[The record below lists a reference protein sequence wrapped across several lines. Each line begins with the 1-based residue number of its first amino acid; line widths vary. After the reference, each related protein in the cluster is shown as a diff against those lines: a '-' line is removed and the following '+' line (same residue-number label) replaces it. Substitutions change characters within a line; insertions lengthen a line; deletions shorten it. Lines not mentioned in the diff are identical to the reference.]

1 MVKGEWCTARHPHPI
16 DKHLRH
22 INNRKC
28 DTMKH
33 EFVLEGLHCAD
44 CAAKIEAK
52 LEKRYGD
59 VRFSF
64 ATLELEIHTDEA
76 DVRDEVQQIVDSIE
90 DGVKVVPKN
99 EHDQHD
105 HHHEK
110 EQDDE
115 HHHEGGKVKVIL
127 LSIAAVLFIAAFVIH
142 LLIHTG
148 KISSD
153 LETVCNIL
161 SIISAVL
168 AGYDVVIE
176 GVKSIFKR
184 RIDETTLM
192 TVAVIA
198 AMVLGEFVE
207 GAAVMVLFGIG
218 ELLEDKAVEKSRRDI
233 RKLADIRP
241 DVAYIVEN
249 GKSREARAEDVAI
262 GTILEIPPH
271 TRVPLDGI
279 ITEGSTTVDAS
290 SLTGESDP
298 VDATVGTELLS
309 GMMNNDNTVYLKTTK
324 AYSDSAATR
333 IVKLVE
339 DSSKN
344 KGNHEKLITRFA
356 AVYTPVMI
364 GLALVVAVIPSLITG
379 NWAEWIHKALVC
391 LVASCPCSIVIS
403 VPLSYYAGI
412 GAASKEGV
420 LIKGGKY
427 VDDIANIQSFAFDK
441 TGTITDNQISIK
453 EITPL
458 DSYTATEIAALAAA
472 AEAHSAH
479 PVANALRSYC
489 EEHDI
494 SVEELKEHQEISSH
508 GVTAQ
513 RGKDTI
519 TVCKRDGRPGISV
532 QLNDSEIGVITLSEH
547 IRSEVPEALKELK
560 DLGIQ
565 KTVMLSGDK
574 QESCRNVAQGM
585 ALDEVHG
592 ELLPE
597 DKVKT
602 VEKLIDEC
610 SSCAFVGDGINDAP
624 VLSRATCGIA
634 MGLGSD
640 AAIESADMVLSSE
653 NLSSLP
659 RAIRIARKTI
669 STVKVNITFSLIV
682 KAVIIILAIMN
693 IAPLWLAVFSD
704 TGVCL
709 ICILNAVRLIRRKI
723 K

>member
-1 MVKGEWCTARHPHPI
+1 
-16 DKHLRH
+16 
-22 INNRKC
+22 
-28 DTMKH
+28 
-33 EFVLEGLHCAD
+33 
-44 CAAKIEAK
+44 
-52 LEKRYGD
+52 
-59 VRFSF
+59 
-64 ATLELEIHTDEA
+64 
-76 DVRDEVQQIVDSIE
+76 
-90 DGVKVVPKN
+90 
-99 EHDQHD
+99 
-105 HHHEK
+105 
-110 EQDDE
+110 
-115 HHHEGGKVKVIL
+115 
-127 LSIAAVLFIAAFVIH
+127 
-142 LLIHTG
+142 
-148 KISSD
+148 
-153 LETVCNIL
+153 
-161 SIISAVL
+161 
-168 AGYDVVIE
+168 
-176 GVKSIFKR
+176 
-184 RIDETTLM
+184 M

-241 DVAYIVEN
+241 DVAYIYEN
-249 GKSREARAEDVAI
+249 VKSRQVSAEDVAI

-279 ITEGSTTVDAS
+279 ITGGSTTVDAS
-290 SLTGESDP
+290 SLTGESEP
-298 VDATVGTELLS
+298 VDATVGAELLS

-324 AYSDSAATR
+324 AYADSAATR

-339 DSSKN
+339 DSSKS

-364 GLALVVAVIPSLITG
+364 GLSLVIAIIPSLITG
-379 NWAEWIHKALVC
+379 NWTEWIHKALVC

-420 LIKGGKY
+420 LIKGGRF
-427 VDDIANIQSFAFDK
+427 VEAIAAAKAFAFDK
-441 TGTITDNQISIK
+441 TGTITDNQISVK
-453 EITPL
+453 EIKTT
-458 DSYTATEIAALAAA
+458 DSYSANEIAALAAA
-472 AEAHSAH
+472 AEARSAH
-479 PVANALRSYC
+479 PVANALRTYC
-489 EEHDI
+489 KDNNI
-494 SVEELKEHQEISSH
+494 SVEELKEHREISSH
-508 GVTAQ
+508 GVTAR
-513 RGKDTI
+513 RGSDTI
-519 TVCKRDGRPGISV
+519 TVCKREGKPGISV

-547 IRSEVPEALKELK
+547 IRSEAPDALQALKELGVEK
-560 DLGIQ
+560 N
-565 KTVMLSGDK
+565 VMLSGDK
-574 QESCRNVAQGM
+574 QESCRNVAQGL

-602 VEKLIDEC
+602 VERLIDDC
-610 SSCAFVGDGINDAP
+610 GSCAFVGDGINDAP

-659 RAIRIARKTI
+659 RAVRLARRTL
-669 STVKVNITFSLIV
+669 STVKANITFSLIV

-709 ICILNAVRLIRRKI
+709 ICVLNAVRLIRRKT

>member
-1 MVKGEWCTARHPHPI
+1 
-16 DKHLRH
+16 
-22 INNRKC
+22 
-28 DTMKH
+28 MKH
-33 EFVLEGLHCAD
+33 EFVLEGLHCAN

-52 LEKRYGD
+52 LEKKYGD

-76 DVRDEVQQIVDSIE
+76 DIRDEVQQIVDAIE
-90 DGVKVVPKN
+90 DGVTVVPKE
-99 EHDQHD
+99 EHDRSHTHEEHGHDRHDCHDGCCDHDHDHD
-105 HHHEK
+105 HHHEHK
-110 EQDDE
+110 QAAKKQNDDE
-115 HHHEGGKVKVIL
+115 SDDKSGKVKVIL
-127 LSIAAVLFIAAFVIH
+127 LIIAAVLFIAAFILH
-142 LLIHTG
+142 ILGKHDLI
-148 KISSD
+148 
-153 LETVCNIL
+153 CNII

-168 AGYDVVIE
+168 AGYDVVIK

-184 RIDETTLM
+184 RLDETTLM

-241 DVAYIVEN
+241 DVAYIYEN
-249 GKSREARAEDVAI
+249 GKSRQVSAEDVAI

-290 SLTGESDP
+290 SLTGESEP
-298 VDATVGTELLS
+298 VDATVGAELLS

-324 AYSDSAATR
+324 AYADSAATR

-339 DSSKN
+339 DSSKS

-364 GLALVVAVIPSLITG
+364 GLSLVIAIIPSLITG
-379 NWAEWIHKALVC
+379 NWTEWIHKALVC

-420 LIKGGKY
+420 LIKGGRF
-427 VDDIANIQSFAFDK
+427 VEAIAAAKAFAFDK
-441 TGTITDNQISIK
+441 TGTITDNQISVK
-453 EITPL
+453 EINAT
-458 DSYTATEIAALAAA
+458 DSYSANEIAALAAA
-472 AEAHSAH
+472 AEARSAH
-479 PVANALRSYC
+479 PVANALRTYC
-489 EEHDI
+489 KDNNI
-494 SVEELKEHQEISSH
+494 SVEELKEHREISSH
-508 GVTAQ
+508 GVTAR
-513 RGKDTI
+513 RGSDTI
-519 TVCKRDGRPGISV
+519 TVCKREGKPGISV

-547 IRSEVPEALKELK
+547 IRSEVPDALQALKELGVEK
-560 DLGIQ
+560 N
-565 KTVMLSGDK
+565 VMLSGDK
-574 QESCRNVAQGM
+574 QESCQNVAQGL

-602 VEKLIDEC
+602 VERLIDDC
-610 SSCAFVGDGINDAP
+610 GSCAFVGDGINDAP

-659 RAIRIARKTI
+659 RAVRLARRTL
-669 STVKVNITFSLIV
+669 STVKANITFSLIV

-709 ICILNAVRLIRRKI
+709 ICVLNAVRLIRHKT

>member
-1 MVKGEWCTARHPHPI
+1 
-16 DKHLRH
+16 
-22 INNRKC
+22 
-28 DTMKH
+28 MKH
-33 EFVLEGLHCAD
+33 EFILEGLHCAN

-76 DVRDEVQQIVDSIE
+76 DIRDEVQQIVDSIE
-90 DGVKVVPKN
+90 DGVTVVPKD
-99 EHDQHD
+99 EHIHHTHDEHEHHHHDCHDGCCDHDHD
-105 HHHEK
+105 HHNHDHHDHDHHEH
-110 EQDDE
+110 E
-115 HHHEGGKVKVIL
+115 HGHEGGKVKVIL
-127 LSIAAVLFIAAFVIH
+127 LSIAAVLFIAAFILHILKAHV
-142 LLIHTG
+142 LI
-148 KISSD
+148 
-153 LETVCNIL
+153 CNIL
-161 SIISAVL
+161 SITSAVL

-176 GVKSIFKR
+176 GVKSGFKR

-249 GKSREARAEDVAI
+249 GRSREARAEDVAI

-290 SLTGESDP
+290 SLTGESEP

-324 AYSDSAATR
+324 AYADSAATR

-339 DSSKN
+339 ESSKN
-344 KGNHEKLITRFA
+344 KGNHEKLISRFA

-364 GLALVVAVIPSLITG
+364 VLALVVAIIPSLFTG

-412 GAASKEGV
+412 GAASKAGV
-420 LIKGGKY
+420 LIKGGRF
-427 VDDIANIQSFAFDK
+427 VEAIANTKAFAFDK

-453 EITPL
+453 EISPVG
-458 DSYTATEIAALAAA
+458 SYTATEIAALAAA

-489 EEHDI
+489 KEHNI
-494 SVEELKEHQEISSH
+494 SVEELKEHREISSH

-513 RGKDTI
+513 RGSDTI
-519 TVCKRDGRPGISV
+519 TVCKREGKPGISV

-547 IRSEVPEALKELK
+547 IRSEAPDALKELK
-560 DLGIQ
+560 ALSIQ

-574 QESCRNVAQGM
+574 QESCRNVAQGL

-602 VEKLIDEC
+602 VEKLIDDC
-610 SSCAFVGDGINDAP
+610 GSCAFVGDGINDAP

-653 NLSSLP
+653 SLSSLP
-659 RAIRIARKTI
+659 RAVRIARKTL
-669 STVKVNITFSLIV
+669 STVKANITFSLIV
-682 KAVIIILAIMN
+682 KALIIILAIMN

-709 ICILNAVRLIRRKI
+709 LCILNAVRLIRSKN

>member
-1 MVKGEWCTARHPHPI
+1 
-16 DKHLRH
+16 
-22 INNRKC
+22 
-28 DTMKH
+28 MKH
-33 EFVLEGLHCAD
+33 EFILEGLHCAN

-64 ATLELEIHTDEA
+64 TTLELEIHTDEA
-76 DVRDEVQQIVDSIE
+76 DIRDEVQQIVDSIE
-90 DGVKVVPKN
+90 DGVTVVPKD
-99 EHDQHD
+99 EHIHHAHDEHD
-105 HHHEK
+105 HHHEH
-110 EQDDE
+110 DCHDGCCDHDHDHHDHDHHE
-115 HHHEGGKVKVIL
+115 HEHGHEGGKVKVIL
-127 LSIAAVLFIAAFVIH
+127 LIIAAVLFIVAFILH
-142 LLIHTG
+142 ILGKHELI
-148 KISSD
+148 
-153 LETVCNIL
+153 CNIL

-176 GVKSIFKR
+176 GVKSGFKR

-249 GKSREARAEDVAI
+249 GRSREARAEDVAI

-290 SLTGESDP
+290 SLTGESEP

-324 AYSDSAATR
+324 AYADSAATR

-339 DSSKN
+339 ESSKN
-344 KGNHEKLITRFA
+344 KGNHEKLISRFA

-364 GLALVVAVIPSLITG
+364 GLALVIAIIPSLFTG

-412 GAASKEGV
+412 GAASKAGV
-420 LIKGGKY
+420 LIKGGRF
-427 VDDIANIQSFAFDK
+427 VEAIANTKAFAFDK

-453 EITPL
+453 EISPVG
-458 DSYTATEIAALAAA
+458 SYTATEIAALAAA

-489 EEHDI
+489 KEHNI
-494 SVEELKEHQEISSH
+494 SVEELKEHREISSH

-513 RGKDTI
+513 RGSDTI
-519 TVCKRDGRPGISV
+519 TVCKREGKPGISV

-547 IRSEVPEALKELK
+547 IRSEAPDALKELK
-560 DLGIQ
+560 ALSIQ

-574 QESCRNVAQGM
+574 QESCRNVAQGL

-610 SSCAFVGDGINDAP
+610 GSCAFVGDGINDAP

-653 NLSSLP
+653 SLSSLP
-659 RAIRIARKTI
+659 RAVRIARRTL
-669 STVKVNITFSLIV
+669 STVKANITFSLIV
-682 KAVIIILAIMN
+682 KALIIILAIMN

-709 ICILNAVRLIRRKI
+709 LCILNAVRLIRSKN

>member
-1 MVKGEWCTARHPHPI
+1 
-16 DKHLRH
+16 
-22 INNRKC
+22 
-28 DTMKH
+28 MKH
-33 EFVLEGLHCAD
+33 EFILEGLHCAN

-64 ATLELEIHTDEA
+64 ATLELEIHTDEP
-76 DVRDEVQQIVDSIE
+76 DIRDEVQQIVDSIE
-90 DGVKVVPKN
+90 GGVTVVPKD
-99 EHDQHD
+99 EHTHHAHEEHD
-105 HHHEK
+105 HHHEH
-110 EQDDE
+110 DCHDGCCGHDHDHHDHDHHE
-115 HHHEGGKVKVIL
+115 HSYNHEHGQEGGKVKVIL
-127 LSIAAVLFIAAFVIH
+127 LSIAAVLFIAAFVLHILGKH
-142 LLIHTG
+142 ELI
-148 KISSD
+148 
-153 LETVCNIL
+153 CNIL
-161 SIISAVL
+161 SILSAVL

-271 TRVPLDGI
+271 TRVPLDGV
-279 ITEGSTTVDAS
+279 ITEGNTTIDAS
-290 SLTGESDP
+290 SLTGESEP
-298 VDATVGTELLS
+298 VEATVGTELLS

-324 AYSDSAATR
+324 AYADSAATR

-339 DSSKN
+339 ESSKN
-344 KGNHEKLITRFA
+344 KGNREKLITRFA

-364 GLALVVAVIPSLITG
+364 GLALFIAVIPSLITG
-379 NWAEWIHKALVC
+379 DWAGWIHKALVC

-420 LIKGGKY
+420 LIKGGRF
-427 VDDIANIQSFAFDK
+427 VEAIANTKAFAFDK

-453 EITPL
+453 EITPIG
-458 DSYTATEIAALAAA
+458 SYTITEIAAFAAA

-479 PVANALRSYC
+479 PVANALRTYC
-489 EEHDI
+489 EEQNI
-494 SVEELKEHQEISSH
+494 SVEELKEHREISSH
-508 GVTAQ
+508 GVTAL
-513 RGKDTI
+513 RGSDTI
-519 TVCKRDGRPGISV
+519 TVCKREGKPGISV
-532 QLNDSEIGVITLSEH
+532 QLNDKEIGVITLSEH
-547 IRSEVPEALKELK
+547 IRSEAPDALRELK
-560 DLGIQ
+560 ALGIQ
-565 KTVMLSGDK
+565 KSVMLSGDK
-574 QESCRNVAQGM
+574 QEACQNVAQGLP
-585 ALDEVHG
+585 LDEIHG

-602 VEKLIDEC
+602 VEKLIDDC
-610 SSCAFVGDGINDAP
+610 GSCAFVGDGINDAP

-659 RAIRIARKTI
+659 RAIRIARKTL

-709 ICILNAVRLIRRKI
+709 ICILNAVRLIRSKI

>member
-1 MVKGEWCTARHPHPI
+1 
-16 DKHLRH
+16 
-22 INNRKC
+22 
-28 DTMKH
+28 MKH
-33 EFVLEGLHCAD
+33 EFILEGLHCAN

-64 ATLELEIHTDEA
+64 TTLELEIHTDEA
-76 DVRDEVQQIVDSIE
+76 DIRDEVQQIVDSIE
-90 DGVKVVPKN
+90 DGVTVVPKD
-99 EHDQHD
+99 EHIHHAHDEHEHHHHDCHDGCCDHDHD
-105 HHHEK
+105 HHNHDHHDHDHHEH
-110 EQDDE
+110 E
-115 HHHEGGKVKVIL
+115 HGHEGGKVKVIL
-127 LSIAAVLFIAAFVIH
+127 LSIAAVLFIAAFILHILKAHV
-142 LLIHTG
+142 LI
-148 KISSD
+148 
-153 LETVCNIL
+153 CNIL

-176 GVKSIFKR
+176 GVKSGFKR

-279 ITEGSTTVDAS
+279 ITQGSTTVDAS
-290 SLTGESDP
+290 SLTGESEP

-324 AYSDSAATR
+324 AYDDSAATR

-339 DSSKN
+339 ESSKN
-344 KGNHEKLITRFA
+344 KGNHEKLISRFA

-364 GLALVVAVIPSLITG
+364 GLALVIAIIPSLITG
-379 NWAEWIHKALVC
+379 DWAEWIHKALVC

-412 GAASKEGV
+412 GAASKAGV
-420 LIKGGKY
+420 LIKGGRF
-427 VDDIANIQSFAFDK
+427 VEAIANTKAFAFDK

-453 EITPL
+453 EISPVS
-458 DSYTATEIAALAAA
+458 SYTATEIAALAAA

-489 EEHDI
+489 KEHNI
-494 SVEELKEHQEISSH
+494 SVEELKEHREISSH

-513 RGKDTI
+513 CGSDTI
-519 TVCKRDGRPGISV
+519 TVCKRERKPGISV

-547 IRSEVPEALKELK
+547 IRSEAPDALKELK
-560 DLGIQ
+560 ALSIQ

-574 QESCRNVAQGM
+574 QESCRNVAQGL

-592 ELLPE
+592 DLLPE

-602 VEKLIDEC
+602 VEKLIDDC
-610 SSCAFVGDGINDAP
+610 GSCAFVGDGINDAP

-653 NLSSLP
+653 SLRSLP
-659 RAIRIARKTI
+659 RAVRIARKTL
-669 STVKVNITFSLIV
+669 STVKANITFSLIV
-682 KAVIIILAIMN
+682 KALIIILAIMN

-709 ICILNAVRLIRRKI
+709 LCILNAVRLIRSKN